1 MAVLSF
7 SLKRHLSP
15 RALEELVFRV
25 IPGGGWLGA
34 QFLKEAERLP
44 KAGAQG
50 SLRACRWGRCLV
62 HNPIGSQ
69 VDSCLVPRLQE
80 AT

>member
-25 IPGGGWLGA
+25 IPGRGGWLGA
-34 QFLKEAERLP
+34 QFLKEPDRLP

-50 SLRACRWGRCLV
+50 ESTGLPLG
-62 HNPIGSQ
+62 
-69 VDSCLVPRLQE
+69 
-80 AT
+80 